1 MTEISRPDFTYQW
14 SSGGAIVAPSNAKI
28 QTGWTAEVPPFQW
41 ENWSQNRQDNA
52 LVHIFQKGISV
63 WSSTQD
69 YYFTASAPKAFVQGS
84 DGLIYEA
91 VQSSTNQNPTTDTT
105 NSYWRQAFR
114 NQSGSPIYALDTGTA
129 NTYKADYV
137 PVVKTLVDGMVLRF
151 KALNANTG
159 ASTFTP
165 NNGVITAAPIV
176 GTGHTALTM
185 GVISVNGDVWLQW
198 NSSIGG
204 GSWVLIASTGVNTSG
219 GRLLGAPQ
227 IFSTPGTFTYTPTPG
242 TARVIVE
249 VQAAGGAGGGAV
261 ATGAGQ
267 NAIGAPGGAGSYA
280 KSLLSSGF
288 SGATVVVGAGGV
300 GVTASAG
307 GNGGTSSFGAGIS
320 CPGGRGGPIAG
331 PSGGQFDTAS
341 LNSPA
346 PTGGNITSNV
356 GSASINMISQAAG
369 LIVGALPGGTIF
381 GPGAQYTTTGTNGT
395 ASTSFGS
402 GGGATSNIPSAGSSR
417 IGGNGAPGIVIIWEY
432 A

>member
-14 SSGGAIVAPSNAKI
+14 ASGGSIVSPSNVKI

-137 PVVKTLVDGMVLRF
+137 PVVKTLVDGMVLKF

-165 NNGVITAAPIV
+165 NNGVITAAAIV
-176 GTGHTALTM
+176 GIDHAALPSGAIAT
-185 GVISVNGDVWLQW
+185 NGDVWLQW
-198 NSSIGG
+198 NTSISG
-204 GSWVLIASTGVNTSG
+204 GSWVMIASSG
-219 GRLLGAPQ
+219 GNSSAGRFIGVQ
-227 IFSTPGTFTYTPTPG
+227 RITTTGTYTPTPG
-242 TARVIVE
+242 TTSIVVE
-249 VQAAGGAGGGAV
+249 LVGGGGAGGGCA
-261 ATGAGQ
+261 ATGTGQ
-267 NAIGAPGGAGSYA
+267 YTVGGGGGSGAYT
-280 KSLLSSGF
+280 KTRLTTGF
-288 SGATVVVGAGGV
+288 SGQTVTIGLGGIGITTGTNPGSSTSFGALASAAGGV
-300 GVTASAG
+300 GGESQGPSNVVFTAKG
-307 GNGGTSSFGAGIS
+307 GNGGVASV
-320 CPGGRGGPIAG
+320 
-331 PSGGQFDTAS
+331 SGNI
-341 LNSPA
+341 LNSSGTSGVYGTSGSST
-346 PTGGNITSNV
+346 TG
-356 GSASINMISQAAG
+356 SQG
-369 LIVGALPGGTIF
+369 
-381 GPGAQYTTTGTNGT
+381 GPGAPGPFGGGGFGSNTGTATGFPGGGPG
-395 ASTSFGS
+395 AGGGGS
-402 GGGATSNIPSAGSSR
+402 GNNPSQATARP
-417 IGGNGAPGIVIIWEY
+417 GGNGADGIAIIWEY
-432 A
+432 K